1 MTVKHF
7 PDFTNPESGWR
18 TLPVRNLLRITKE
31 EVGDNWDS
39 TQLLSLTKQGV
50 IERDIDSGKGKYPES
65 FDGYQIVKPDD
76 LVFCLFDVEETPR
89 TVGLVKQ
96 HGMITSAYTRVIL
109 NRTLAHPSYVEYYFI
124 SLDNEKRFKPFYS
137 GLRNTIQKET
147 LKSTRMSLPPLEV
160 QSKIVS
166 YLALELSKIDSLISN
181 TEKFQQILQ
190 ERLDGRIFTIIT
202 GESVS
207 SRKHYGEKF
216 SNFDG
221 VPDGWRIQKLS
232 RLFTASK
239 GSRGSELTVE
249 YCGQNKGPYPVY
261 SGQTEQE
268 GVLGLIDSYEFD
280 TGDEEY
286 LFTTT
291 VGAKAMTLRQVKGRF
306 SLSQNC
312 MIIRNLKPNVVATNF
327 AYYFLSVVFAMKRNE
342 LSEHMQAS
350 FRMGDLY
357 QMWLMFPKLE
367 EQIQI
372 VAEIEKEIDKVSML
386 MVKNEKLIELLH
398 ARKKMLISQSVMGH
412 IGDSSHGYS

>member
-1 MTVKHF
+1 
-7 PDFTNPESGWR
+7 
-18 TLPVRNLLRITKE
+18 
-31 EVGDNWDS
+31 
-39 TQLLSLTKQGV
+39 
-50 IERDIDSGKGKYPES
+50 
-65 FDGYQIVKPDD
+65 
-76 LVFCLFDVEETPR
+76 
-89 TVGLVKQ
+89 
-96 HGMITSAYTRVIL
+96 MITSAYTRVIL
-109 NRTLAHPSYVEYYFI
+109 NRTIANPSYIEYYFI

-147 LKSTRMSLPPLEV
+147 LKSTRISLPPLEV

-166 YLALELSKIDSLISN
+166 FLDKELSKIDSLINN

-190 ERLDGRIFTIIT
+190 ERLDGRIFTIVT

-207 SRKHYGEKF
+207 SRIHYGEKF
-216 SNFDG
+216 NNFDG
-221 VPDGWRIQKLS
+221 VPDEWIIQKLS

-312 MIIRNLKPNVVATNF
+312 MIIRNLKPNVIATNF

-357 QMWLMFPKLE
+357 QMWMMFPKLE
-367 EQIQI
+367 EQTRI
-372 VAEIEKEIDKVSML
+372 VAEIEKEIDKVSIL
-386 MVKNEKLIELLH
+386 MVRNEKLIDLLH
-398 ARKKMLISQSVMGH
+398 ARKKMLISQTVMGH